1 MAQHDHAHNDFIDV
15 WVKAGA
21 FTVLALIYFFFIH
34 LRVLTKYRRE
44 KGDFFSLVAIV
55 LLLSQ
60 IGFMMTQSQ
69 FAHHQPTLF
78 FLLLLIVATSQVFL
92 KSRT

>member
-1 MAQHDHAHNDFIDV
+1 MAQHDHVHNDFIDV

-34 LRVLTKYRRE
+34 LRVLPHRRE

-60 IGFMMTQSQ
+60 ID
-69 FAHHQPTLF
+69 L
-78 FLLLLIVATSQVFL
+78 
-92 KSRT
+92 